1 MIDFSETICA
11 IATGPGKGAISII
24 RISGTKAK
32 SIVSDI
38 FTPASKSS
46 VWMNQAN
53 TLHYGTITKQ
63 NDIIDD
69 VLVSVFTAPKSYTGE
84 DTIEINCHASLYIQN
99 EILKMLIAAGARLA
113 NPGEFT
119 MRAYFNGKLDLSQ
132 AEAVA
137 DILASSTEA
146 SHKLAISQM
155 KGGYA
160 AELQELRKAL
170 LHFLAMLE
178 LELDF
183 SEEEVEFADR
193 NELQTL
199 VVEIMQR
206 VSKLLQ
212 SFELGNAIKHGI
224 PVCIVGE
231 PNVGKSTL
239 LNVILNEEKA
249 IVSEIPGT
257 TRDIIEDSLVINGVT
272 FRFIDTAGIRET
284 SDTIERM
291 GIDRTFQKI
300 EQASFVLLLVDA
312 TAPLQS
318 IKNHIK
324 EIKTR
329 ISATQKIIVVINKI
343 DVATDLQLE
352 QHCNDMLSEHL
363 SEQDSIVCIS
373 AKKKQNIQHLI
384 DILVGDVQYDTISQH
399 DAIVTNIRHFEALQH
414 AHTALEHV
422 LHGLETKL
430 SNDLVS
436 LELRQV
442 LHHIGSITGNISN
455 DEMLGH
461 IFENFCIGK

>member
-32 SIVSDI
+32 SIVSNI
-38 FTPASKSS
+38 FTPASKSP

-63 NDIIDD
+63 NNIIDD

-239 LNVILNEEKA
+239 LNVILNEDKA

-312 TAPLQS
+312 TAP
-318 IKNHIK
+318 IHFIENHIK

-373 AKKKQNIQHLI
+373 AKKKQNIQQLI

>member
-146 SHKLAISQM
+146 SHTLAMSQM

>member
-1 MIDFSETICA
+1 
-11 IATGPGKGAISII
+11 
-24 RISGTKAK
+24 
-32 SIVSDI
+32 
-38 FTPASKSS
+38 
-46 VWMNQAN
+46 
-53 TLHYGTITKQ
+53 
-63 NDIIDD
+63 
-69 VLVSVFTAPKSYTGE
+69 
-84 DTIEINCHASLYIQN
+84 
-99 EILKMLIAAGARLA
+99 
-113 NPGEFT
+113 
-119 MRAYFNGKLDLSQ
+119 
-132 AEAVA
+132 
-137 DILASSTEA
+137 
-146 SHKLAISQM
+146 
-155 KGGYA
+155 
-160 AELQELRKAL
+160 
-170 LHFLAMLE
+170 
-178 LELDF
+178 
-183 SEEEVEFADR
+183 
-193 NELQTL
+193 
-199 VVEIMQR
+199 
-206 VSKLLQ
+206 
-212 SFELGNAIKHGI
+212 
-224 PVCIVGE
+224 VCIVGE

-239 LNVILNEEKA
+239 LNVILNEDKA

-257 TRDIIEDSLVINGVT
+257 TRDIIEDSLVINGVA

-373 AKKKQNIQHLI
+373 AKKKQNIQQLI

>member
-32 SIVSDI
+32 SIVSNM

-53 TLHYGTITKQ
+53 TFHYGTITKQ
-63 NDIIDD
+63 NKIIDD

-99 EILKMLIAAGARLA
+99 EILKMLIDAGARLA

-146 SHKLAISQM
+146 SHTLAMSQM

-239 LNVILNEEKA
+239 LNVILNEDKA

-300 EQASFVLLLVDA
+300 KQASFVLLLVDA
-312 TAPLQS
+312 TAPLHS
-318 IKNHIK
+318 IENHIK

-343 DVATDLQLE
+343 DVANDSQLE
-352 QHCNDMLSEHL
+352 QHCNDMFSKHL

-373 AKKKQNIQHLI
+373 AKKKQNIQQLI

-422 LHGLETKL
+422 LYGLETKL